1 MLIYLYIIYITRIGQ
16 TITPYTARVSAI
28 FALDTIPEMDY
39 LSSEH
44 PRNQTLKTT

>member
-1 MLIYLYIIYITRIGQ
+1 MLIYLHIIYITRIGQ

-39 LSSEH
+39 HQSIR
-44 PRNQTLKTT
+44 PIKP